1 MPIPS
6 IPPAF
11 HTFISQQ
18 RPVHSDPK
26 VQQGAQQ
33 AIPSSTQPVAPSV
46 ETKPPLT
53 TLSPST
59 SPEIERHIKELAPS
73 MLSPAQ
79 KASTI
84 MAEAIKRKWKVD
96 VDPDNTRIVTFNYN
110 LDHSRPA
117 GGKLLNS
124 LTLTEAALKNVRTMN
139 TEDERSPKHPVR
151 DTAVDI
157 VKLFIPMADAVEQL
171 ANPND
176 PHEYVFKSKG
186 PETDHTYQATDKLPF
201 TPQAYRE
208 LVWQT
213 ELAAPYK
220 SYLDKFW
227 PSHEKNYTEL
237 SKLSF
242 ASAAQMQHKEGTLS
256 NYETTLV
263 MRAAGFGSDKR
274 LEDITV
280 PILQAPYSAD
290 PNVESGLLSINGSP
304 STDLIYVTDK
314 QPRLNLKGER
324 VNHTLLYIP
333 GNSSPIH
340 RFDSVSQMK
349 TWIADQAS
357 DPIKRQA
364 LCTHFKKN
372 DQDDKFF
379 SDSVNQALTGMG
391 GWTAAHKP
399 NSLGFTG
406 ISGWNPETY
415 ITTTP
420 IQGDP
425 FAEMTSRQKARSYA
439 DANHDI
445 TTDRDIVKDRIVSVA
460 EAAGAAAL
468 MLTPLAIVMP
478 EVAVAMEATYLAAGI
493 AEMGVGVDDAVH
505 GKPKATDRIVFGA
518 LNAVPTLVH
527 GAGKIPGLVAG
538 AEGEAAL
545 ASIPAKVQPPI
556 EFHEVLLPGED
567 VPEYQV
573 VELGSEDSPTGGVK
587 RAREE
592 APMADTREKNIKLE
606 PSEAATDVT
615 QPASKTIWDLKKINN
630 LAFTFVDMNRG
641 EERLTIVV
649 HGVLGEDGT
658 AKALVDG
665 ELLSADDFAQVLF
678 DHNVPTEN
686 YKRIRLLMC
695 NSGTGGEQ
703 SFAAQLQTSLGAPL
717 KAYAAKTVGSFNLD
731 ELADFLDPYRPTRP
745 ISHFDEV
752 LGSDIRH
759 RVVKVKPKPKVAK
772 DGSIE
777 DEFPDFSYKPV
788 RYDGGVEVPKEPKEA
803 PGQLPSMPVL

>member
-1 MPIPS
+1 MPLLNVL
-6 IPPAF
+6 PAF
-11 HTFISQQ
+11 SSFISQQ
-18 RPVHSDPK
+18 MPMRSVSK

-33 AIPSSTQPVAPSV
+33 ATRSTTQPVVPRV
-46 ETKPPLT
+46 ETKSSLT

-59 SPEIERHIKELAPS
+59 SPEIERHIKDIAPS

-79 KASTI
+79 KASTL
-84 MAEAIKRKWKVD
+84 MAEAIKRKWNVD

-117 GGKLLNS
+117 NGKLLNS
-124 LTLTEAALKNVRTMN
+124 LTLTEAALKNVRSMN

-151 DTAVDI
+151 DMAINIT
-157 VKLFIPMADAVEQL
+157 KMFIPMADAVEKL

-176 PHEYVFKSKG
+176 PHEYVFKSTG
-186 PETDHTYQATDKLPF
+186 PETDHTYQAADKLPF
-201 TPQAYRE
+201 TPQAYRD

-227 PSHEKNYTEL
+227 PNHEKNYTEL

-263 MRAAGFGSDKR
+263 MRAAGFGNDKR

-280 PILQAPYSAD
+280 PLLQAPYSGD

-304 STDLIYVTDK
+304 STDLMYVTDK
-314 QPRLNLKGER
+314 QSRLNLKGQR

-349 TWIADQAS
+349 AWIADQAS

-379 SDSVNQALTGMG
+379 SDGVNQALTGMG
-391 GWTAAHKP
+391 GWTAAQKP

-425 FAEMTSRQKARSYA
+425 FAEMTARQKARSYA

-493 AEMGVGVDDAVH
+493 AEIGVGVDDAVH

-527 GAGKIPGLVAG
+527 GAGRLPGLMAG

-545 ASIPAKVQPPI
+545 ASVPAKVQPPI
-556 EFHEVLLPGED
+556 EFHEVPLPGED

-573 VELGSEDSPTGGVK
+573 VELAGEDSATGGVK
-587 RAREE
+587 RTRTDDLGGEPPESIKRGKPDE
-592 APMADTREKNIKLE
+592 AITVGTPLTG
-606 PSEAATDVT
+606 
-615 QPASKTIWDLKKINN
+615 KKIMDLEKIDNM
-630 LAFTFVDMNRG
+630 AFTFVDMNRG
-641 EERLTIVV
+641 EERLNIVV

-665 ELLSADDFAQVLF
+665 KLLTADEFTEILW
-678 DHNVPTEN
+678 DHNVPTDK
-686 YKRIRLLMC
+686 YPRIRLMMC
-695 NSGTGGEQ
+695 NSGTGGEA
-703 SFAAQLQTSLGAPL
+703 SFAAQFQMNVGVPV
-717 KAYAAKTVGSFNLD
+717 KAYASKTVAEFNLD
-731 ELADFLDPYRPTRP
+731 ELAKLFKLAQAKTP
-745 ISHFDEV
+745 IAQFDNV
-752 LGSDIRH
+752 LSRNVSH
-759 RVVKVKPKPKVAK
+759 RVVKVKPKPSVAV
-772 DGSIE
+772 DGSTQ
-777 DEFPDFSYKPV
+777 DKFPTFSYKPV
-788 RYDGGVEVPKEPKEA
+788 RYDGGVEVPKEPPA
-803 PGQLPSMPVL
+803 QLPSMPVL